1 LNPKIENSWRTY
13 EIWSEEA
20 CQISQNL
27 DSRKIIW
34 KQDYSLDSETKTSG
48 ASLRPRVRRINAF
61 PSKFLAHFAHLRRP
75 QFPKTK
81 STNFHAAI
89 KKKSD
94 IQDVTTP
101 FG

>member
-1 LNPKIENSWRTY
+1 MNRKIENSWCTY

-34 KQDYSLDSETKTSG
+34 KQDYSLDCETKTSG
-48 ASLRPRVRRINAF
+48 ASPRPRERRINAF
-61 PSKFLAHFAHLRRP
+61 PSKFLSHFAQLRRP

-81 STNFHAAI
+81 STSVYAAI
-89 KKKSD
+89 KKKTE